1 MKFAMIATLFC
12 LLPLASGAQM
22 NGTQIL
28 HDCTSLTTPGVHTE
42 LESINSGHCIG
53 MVRGVME
60 TLIVWETTD
69 TKHVGDAYHGC
80 IPPEVGVSQAVAV
93 VKKYLN
99 DHPEKLH
106 LGDSVLVRV
115 ALVEGFPCRRSPPV

>member
-1 MKFAMIATLFC
+1 MKFVMIVPILC
-12 LLPLASGAQM
+12 LLTLASHAQT

-42 LESINSGHCIG
+42 LESMNSGYCLG
-53 MVRGVME
+53 MVRGIME
-60 TLIVWETTD
+60 TLMVWEVTD
-69 TKHVGDAYHGC
+69 ATHVEANHGC
-80 IPPEVGVSQAVAV
+80 IPYEVTTSKAVAV

-106 LGDSVLVRV
+106 MGDTVLIRV
-115 ALVEGFPCRRSPPV
+115 ALVEGFPCRR